1 MKKIGAVSGKFRI
14 LHNAHK
20 EYILK
25 ATLYVDVLHVFI
37 VDDPTIERY
46 SSVGET
52 KKAIIQML
60 KGIEIEYYIHIAP
73 KIDSMLEWDEYVIK
87 LLGTTKVVMFNSK
100 EEYSNVKLQ
109 TGYINCQHALSIS
122 ASEIEKNPYLEH
134 NFKNI
139 ASEYRPFLNYKIA
152 ISGIENCGKTQ
163 MIRKIAKIYQTAAS
177 EDMYKNYLEHNFNN
191 ENTELTLRE
200 YGKICAEQQIS
211 NEQANKKANRFVI
224 IDNDYAM
231 LLNKLLTIKTKY
243 NSSEFEIIKKQIE
256 FNWQLNRN
264 DLTLVIKPK
273 QINEQYQQLIEI
285 YEENKV
291 NYIEIEINDYQKMFA
306 EIEKKIYKLLKIN
319 D

>member
-25 ATLYVDVLHVFI
+25 ATLYVDVLHIFI

>member
-25 ATLYVDVLHVFI
+25 ATLYVDVLHIFI
-37 VDDPTIERY
+37 VDDPSIERY
-46 SSVGET
+46 SSVIET
-52 KKAIIQML
+52 KKAIIQIL

-73 KIDSMLEWDEYVIK
+73 KIDSMIEWDEYVIE
-87 LLGTTKVVMFNSK
+87 LLGTTEVIMFNSK

-139 ASEYRPFLNYKIA
+139 AAEYRPFLNYKIA

-163 MIRKIAKIYQTAAS
+163 IIRKIAKIYQTAAS
-177 EDMYKNYLEHNFNN
+177 EDMYKNYLKNNFNK
-191 ENTELTLRE
+191 ENPELTLKE
-200 YGKICAEQQIS
+200 YGKICAEQQIN

-231 LLNKLLTIKTKY
+231 ILNKLITTKTND

-264 DLTLVIKPK
+264 DLTLIIKPK
-273 QINEQYQQLIEI
+273 QNNEQYQQLINI
-285 YEENKV
+285 YEENSV
-291 NYIEIEINDYQKMFA
+291 NYVEIEVDNYQKMFVK
-306 EIEKKIYKLLKIN
+306 IEKMINKFLKIS

>member
-25 ATLYVDVLHVFI
+25 ATLYVDVLHIFI

-73 KIDSMLEWDEYVIK
+73 KINSMLEWDEYVIK

-243 NSSEFEIIKKQIE
+243 NSSEFEIVKKQIE

>member
-25 ATLYVDVLHVFI
+25 STLYVDVLHIFI
-37 VDDPTIERY
+37 VDDPVIERY
-46 SSVGET
+46 STVIET

-73 KIDSMLEWDEYVIK
+73 KIDSMLEWDEYVIE
-87 LLGTTKVVMFNSK
+87 LLGINDIIMFNSK

-139 ASEYRPFLNYKIA
+139 ATEYRPFLNYKIA

-163 MIRKIAKIYQTAAS
+163 MIRKIAKIYQTSAS
-177 EDMYKNYLEHNFNN
+177 EDMFKKYLASNLDNKK
-191 ENTELTLRE
+191 TDLTLAE
-200 YGKICAEQQIS
+200 YGEICAMQQIS
-211 NEQANKKANRFVI
+211 NEQANKNANRFVI
-224 IDNDYAM
+224 IDNDVAM
-231 LLNKLLTIKTKY
+231 ILNNLMNNKNRY
-243 NSSEFEIIKKQIE
+243 QSNEYEVVKKQIE
-256 FNWQLNRN
+256 INWQLKPN
-264 DLTLVIKPK
+264 DLTIVIKPK
-273 QINEQYQQLIEI
+273 QINEKYQQLIGI
-285 YEENKV
+285 YEKNKID
-291 NYIEIEINDYQKMFA
+291 YLEIEVDNYQKMFA
-306 EIEKKIYKLLKIN
+306 EIEKIIYKKLKIS